1 MGKNDKVLVSR
12 LLSQAGVRI
21 GGERPWDIQVHDER
35 FYPRILAGGT
45 MAMGESYMDGWW
57 DCAALDQMVDR
68 VLQAELDKTV
78 RGVGSELRLALRAVI
93 LNLQGKRRA
102 YEVGEEHYD
111 AGNDLFKAMLDKRM
125 NYSCG
130 YWRNAGTLDE
140 AQEAK
145 LELCCRKLDLR
156 PGMSVLDIGC
166 GWGGFAKYAAERH
179 GVKVTGITISKEQA
193 AFARE
198 SCEGLPVSIA
208 FQDYR
213 TLEGRFDRAVSI
225 GMIEHVGYKNYR
237 TYMETVHDVLADD
250 GIFLLQTIGSNS
262 SGRNG
267 EPWMDKYIFPN
278 GMLPSPAHLSR
289 ASEGLFVIEDWHNFG
304 ADYDKTLM
312 AWHRN
317 FARNWPEISRSGL
330 YDQRFYRMWTY
341 YLLSCAGG
349 FRARKNQLWQ
359 VVFAKRGVPGGYV
372 GVRSDA
378 GGSR

>member
-1 MGKNDKVLVSR
+1 MGNKDKVLVSQ
-12 LLSQAGVRI
+12 LLSLAGVRI

-35 FYPRILAGGT
+35 FYPRLLAGGT
-45 MAMGESYMDGWW
+45 RAMGESYMDGWW
-57 DCAALDQMVDR
+57 DCAALDQMVAR

-78 RGVGSELRLALRAVI
+78 SGVGSELRLALRAVV

-102 YEVGEEHYD
+102 YEVGETHYD
-111 AGNDLFKAMLDKRM
+111 TGNDLFKSMLDKRM

-130 YWRNAGTLDE
+130 SWRNARTLDE
-140 AQEAK
+140 AQESK

-166 GWGGFAKYAAERH
+166 GWGGFAGYAAETH

-193 AFARE
+193 VFARE
-198 SCEGLPVSIA
+198 ACEGLPVTIA

-213 TLEGRFDRAVSI
+213 TLGGKFDRAVSI

-237 TYMETVHDVLADD
+237 TFMETVHDVLNDG
-250 GIFLLQTIGSNS
+250 GIFLLQTIGSNT

-278 GMLPSPAHLSR
+278 GMLPSPKHLAK

-312 AWHRN
+312 AWHGN
-317 FARNWPEISRSGL
+317 FVRNWPGISRDGP
-330 YDQRFYRMWTY
+330 YDQRFFRMWTY

-359 VVFAKRGVPGGYV
+359 VVFAKSGVPGGYLSP
-372 GVRSDA
+372 R
-378 GGSR
+378 

>member
-1 MGKNDKVLVSR
+1 MGNKDKVLVSK
-12 LLSQAGVRI
+12 LLSLAGVRI

-35 FYPRILAGGT
+35 FYPRLLAGGT
-45 MAMGESYMDGWW
+45 RAMGESYMDGWW

-78 RGVGSELRLALRAVI
+78 SGVGSELRLALRAVV

-102 YEVGEEHYD
+102 YEVGETHYD
-111 AGNDLFKAMLDKRM
+111 TGNDLFKSMLDKRM

-130 YWRNAGTLDE
+130 YWRNARTLDE
-140 AQEAK
+140 AQESK

-166 GWGGFAKYAAERH
+166 GWGGFAGYAAEKH
-179 GVKVTGITISKEQA
+179 GVKVTGITVSKEQA
-193 AFARE
+193 VFARE
-198 SCEGLPVSIA
+198 ACEGLPVTIA

-213 TLEGRFDRAVSI
+213 TLGGKFDRAVSI

-237 TYMETVHDVLADD
+237 TFMETVHDVLNDG
-250 GIFLLQTIGSNS
+250 GIFLLQTIGSNT

-278 GMLPSPAHLSR
+278 GMLPSPKHLAK

-312 AWHRN
+312 AWHGN
-317 FARNWPEISRSGL
+317 FVRNWPGISRDGP
-330 YDQRFYRMWTY
+330 YDQRFFRMWTY

-359 VVFAKRGVPGGYV
+359 VVFAKSGVPGGYLSP
-372 GVRSDA
+372 R
-378 GGSR
+378 